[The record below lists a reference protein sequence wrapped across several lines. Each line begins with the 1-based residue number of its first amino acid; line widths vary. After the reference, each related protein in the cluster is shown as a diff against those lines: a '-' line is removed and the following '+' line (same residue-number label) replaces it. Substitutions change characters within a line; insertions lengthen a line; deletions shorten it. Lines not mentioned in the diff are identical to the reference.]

1 MTEAWDLAIV
11 GGGPAGLTTAIEAR
25 LAGLDA
31 VVIDRC
37 RPPIDVA
44 CGEGLMPG
52 GVERLLRLGVALSE
66 DDGWFFHGVCYIDG
80 EVKAQA
86 RFASGAGLGVRRTAL
101 HRALLRRAEELGVE
115 LRWGVKARAIQADGI
130 ETDGG
135 VFKARWLVA
144 ADGRLSA
151 LRTWSGITTT
161 VPERKRFGIRRHYE
175 MAPWSDLVEVHWAD
189 EGEVYVTPVG
199 PETVGVAVLSSDRP
213 LDFDRHLRAFPAL
226 SRRLEGARV
235 ASRDRGAGPFGQRPA
250 TVVRDRLVLVGDASG
265 CLDPITGE
273 GMAVACGQAQALV
286 RAVRRGEI
294 EHYSAD
300 HARLMRTPRMLTAL
314 LLTAERRPPVRR
326 ATIRILAACPRLFSW
341 VVGQVARAGRNRQL
355 VKRSG

>member
-31 VVIDRC
+31 VVVDRR

-52 GVERLLRLGVALSE
+52 GVERLLRIGVALSE
-66 DDGWFFHGVCYIDG
+66 DDARVFRGVRYIDG
-80 EVKAQA
+80 DTEAQA

-115 LRWGVKARAIQADGI
+115 LRWGVKARALRADGI

-135 VFKARWLVA
+135 LFKARWLVA
-144 ADGRLSA
+144 ADGRLSSMRA
-151 LRTWSGITTT
+151 WSGIRTT
-161 VPERKRFGIRRHYE
+161 VPERKRFGVRRHYE

-189 EGEVYVTPVG
+189 SGEAYVTPVG

-213 LDFDRHLRAFPAL
+213 LDFDRHLSAFPAL
-226 SRRLEGARV
+226 SRRLENAPV
-235 ASRDRGAGPFGQRPA
+235 ASRDRGAGPFGQKPE

-294 EHYSAD
+294 ERYAAD
-300 HARLMRTPRMLTAL
+300 HARLMRTPRVLTAL
-314 LLTAERRPPVRR
+314 LLTAERRPLVRR
-326 ATIRILAACPRLFSW
+326 ATIRALEACPRLFSW
-341 VVGQVARAGRNRQL
+341 MVDRVARAGGNR
-355 VKRSG
+355 RSAQ